1 MKVLPIFAAA
11 VLAAVAAAPATAS
24 VTTKQFHMT
33 ALNGSG
39 QDGTVTLLG
48 RDDGT
53 TIVRVRISNPG
64 DVAQPVHVHAGPCAK
79 LNPKPTYPLS
89 PLVGGVSETHL
100 AVPLDQLLGHNFAVN
115 VHKSS
120 KEVSTY
126 VSCGD
131 LGT

>member
-1 MKVLPIFAAA
+1 MKVLSLLAAAA
-11 VLAAVAAAPATAS
+11 VLAAATAPATAE
-24 VTTKQFHMT
+24 VVTKQFHMT

-48 RDDGT
+48 KTDGT
-53 TIVRVRISNPG
+53 TIVRVRVSNPG
-64 DVAQPVHVHAGPCAK
+64 DLAEPAHVHAGPCAK

-89 PLVGGVSETHL
+89 PLVGGISQTTI
-100 AVPLDQLLGHNFAVN
+100 AVPLDQLLGHTLAVN